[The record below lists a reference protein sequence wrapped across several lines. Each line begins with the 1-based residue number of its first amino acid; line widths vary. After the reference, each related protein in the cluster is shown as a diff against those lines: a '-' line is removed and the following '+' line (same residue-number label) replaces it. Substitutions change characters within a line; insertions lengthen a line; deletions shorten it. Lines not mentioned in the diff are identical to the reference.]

1 MKKIKIPLWLRG
13 NKGQRLS
20 YSQAMEIVNLVLNSK
35 KSVVDVA
42 NEKKL
47 WRTTIYNVMNNYK

>member
-1 MKKIKIPLWLRG
+1 MKDTKIPLRLIG

-20 YSQAMEIVNLVLNSK
+20 YNQAMEIVNLVLYDK

-42 NEKKL
+42 NDNKL
-47 WRTTIYNVMNNYK
+47 WRTTIYNVINNYK

>member
-13 NKGQRLS
+13 NKGQRLD